1 MVTKPRQASMSCG
14 LREPSF
20 KTTLRPLVAALMLAL
35 WRSAFALPTDP
46 SVVAGQ
52 AVVNAAGTTGLVIN
66 QSSGKAAIDW
76 RTFNVGANESV
87 RFNQPS
93 AAAMTVN
100 RVTSN
105 DPSQILG
112 QISAPGSVFLINPSG
127 IIFGRSAVVD
137 VGNLVATT
145 LTASTADLLNGRN
158 VFSVAPGGSGSVRN
172 EGLIS
177 ASPGGSVSL
186 IGPRVVNTGTIA
198 TPGGTTGLVAGERV
212 SVDFEGD
219 GLVRYQVDAGAAQA
233 LVEHSGQIVADG
245 GRVAIQA
252 SARDALLDTVL
263 NVDGVVRARG
273 VSVRNGE
280 IYLDGGSR
288 GTVQVSGTLDAS
300 GGAAQAAGGQIRVLG
315 ENVGL
320 FGAARLDASGASGG
334 GSVLIGG
341 NYQGQGPE
349 HNASRT
355 FVGRDVSIAADAVI
369 AGNGGKVIVWAD
381 DWTRFYGAVS
391 ARGGERAGD
400 GGFVEVS
407 GKHNL
412 AFDGNVVTNAPVGK
426 QGTLLLDPG
435 DLYVGADPGSVPS
448 SIEIIRGTT
457 NNGTTTFATTT
468 GDNYFVT
475 GTKFSAN
482 TSYVLQA
489 SGTVTFNADVN
500 FGSQGSNTVQV
511 NGGLAIVSSDFTI
524 TTGTSPTNG
533 GALILVAPAMTLG
546 SINTN
551 GGMLTIDNASSAGQ
565 AAGAVISG
573 AGALTKQGAGILTLS
588 KANDYTGGTLVNA
601 GTVIVTQSLG
611 LGRSNGAV
619 TVAGGELLFDSAVS
633 RSGDVTLTGGKLNIN
648 GKAVSL
654 GTLSGTAGEVA
665 LGTGTAG
672 TLTVAQ
678 GATGEFAGVI
688 SGVGNLIKDG
698 TATLTLS
705 NANTYSGTTTINGG
719 TLSITNNAGLL
730 GGTDVN
736 VNSGGTLDIKDAN
749 LNALNLGLSGQGNAG
764 AGALTGSGV
773 ARYAGGLTLDADAYI
788 GGTGTL
794 SLGGALQ
801 GVPSRQLTKVGTGTL
816 VLESNS
822 GSFRGD
828 TTIASGTVSVRNDAA
843 LGTGAVTVSSG
854 GALNI
859 DGAILSATSLTLN
872 GSGTPAGDGAL
883 TGSGAAGFTG
893 PITLGSATTIGVG
906 NAATLT
912 LSDGIAGGATAGLT
926 KAGVGTLVLNGAG
939 TYSGGTTIQSG
950 AVTAGNATALGTGAT
965 TVATGSTLNIDGVT
979 LTSPATLSLGGSL
992 IGVGSAAYNGAV
1004 SIASS
1009 TALIGT
1015 GPASSD
1021 ALTLNS
1027 PLTGLGL
1034 TKVGAGTLSL
1044 SGANAYTGSTTING
1058 GTLAL
1063 NAGATLPASLPTTLA
1078 GGTTLRLNG
1087 TAQQIGDLTGGAGA
1101 QLELG
1106 ATLTVTENGLTAF
1119 AGAISGP
1126 GNLIKDGSGTLT
1138 LSGANSYSGTTNI
1151 NAGTLTV
1158 SGSGTLGADAAA
1170 VASGATLNLA
1180 GVTLTSPSTL
1190 NLSGS
1195 GVGGIGALTGTGTAG
1210 YNGAITLGGATTV
1223 GVGTLG
1229 DTLTLGGGIAGAGM
1243 ALTKVGA
1250 GTLVLNGAGGY
1261 SGGTSIDAGV
1271 VRAGNATALGTGAAA
1286 VASGATLDLAGVTLT
1301 SPSTLSLSGSGVGGT
1316 GALTGSGTA
1325 GFTGPITLGSATTVN
1340 VGAASDELTLSG
1352 NITGGASAGLT
1363 KIGLGTLELS
1373 GNSAYS
1379 GGTAIQ
1385 EGVLRALGNN
1395 SLGTGTAAI
1404 ASPGT
1409 LELGI
1414 VTLSNPISLNGGA
1427 LRATGNAVLTG
1438 SVGQTVNSTL
1448 SSSSSSASLSLQS
1461 TFLGGGH
1468 ALTLNGPGQIGLVG
1482 GASGLASLS
1491 QAVGN
1496 RLDLGSDKSVVS
1508 SGAQTYGGV
1517 VTGTRTTLRST
1528 GGASII
1534 ANNPSNDF
1542 VGLLSVTGGA
1552 TTLRD
1557 ANDLTVALTTGATTL
1572 TTGGSLNVSGSA
1584 ASLDTT
1590 TGGALVFGTGGTAI
1604 AGNASL
1610 DAGGPV
1616 SQSGALDVGGDATLS
1631 AGSQPVT
1638 LADST
1643 NRVGGLFKLTT
1654 TGNASI
1660 AGHFGDTILTANSI
1674 DISGDIKLTTDIS
1687 KITSASAIA
1696 LGNLNITGNGSI
1708 AIESQADM
1716 TGVVLPGIY
1725 VPNVAVQT
1733 AVGVPEKLQI
1743 YHASISQKPGTLIA
1757 TDPGVTLNLNA
1768 SGKGS
1773 IDLTAGATA
1782 TSTVAGSTT
1791 TSSGLDGLIAEYAR
1805 VGDEV
1810 RTLGHPGNLTNR
1822 IQGKLSA
1829 ITQADGVQRPD
1840 TPKTV
1845 VAIAS
1850 DTINVANNSTTTS
1863 TVPAINADTV
1873 MLIARTV
1880 TGNGG
1885 KIQTYVAATAR
1896 SDGRNITTDPAGG
1909 ASKDYSI
1916 LPSFFV
1922 ISETG
1927 RVSGSDSVSPYSFGS
1942 LGEPISISFGKVDP
1956 YVDNSLLQTI
1966 AVDPFRKEGDSGV
1979 VPIYLSTTL
1988 QPGVDPTGPIRR
2000 YLVYP
2005 TGTPKNAIRAVV
2017 VNGVRIDDS
2026 SAYDAVQSSVAEILN
2041 QVRKE
2046 QLESG
2051 FSNENVAAQL
2061 RKGVITETRVG
2072 QAAVNRFQGVA
2083 AARPCVGMVVGDM
2096 VVCVPSAGPGQQ

>member
-979 LTSPATLSLGGSL
+979 LTSPATLSLEGSL

-1584 ASLDTT
+1584 ASLDAT
-1590 TGGALVFGTGGTAI
+1590 TGGALVFGAGGTAI

>member
-1 MVTKPRQASMSCG
+1 MSCG

-705 NANTYSGTTTINGG
+705 NANTYSGTTTIKGG

-730 GGTDVN
+730 GGTVVN

-1078 GGTTLRLNG
+1078 GGTRLRLNG

-1106 ATLTVTENGLTAF
+1106 ATLTVTENGATAF

-1229 DTLTLGGGIAGAGM
+1229 DTLTLSGGIAGAGM

-1250 GTLVLNGAGGY
+1250 GTLVLNGAGTY
-1261 SGGTSIDAGV
+1261 SGGTSINAGV
-1271 VRAGNATALGTGAAA
+1271 VRAGNATALGTGAAV

-1301 SPSTLSLSGSGVGGT
+1301 SPSTLSLSGTGMGGA

-1325 GFTGPITLGSATTVN
+1325 GYNGAITLGSATTVD
-1340 VGAASDELTLSG
+1340 VVTLGDTLTLG
-1352 NITGGASAGLT
+1352 GGITGGALAGLT

-1373 GNSAYS
+1373 GNSAYA

-1409 LELGI
+1409 LELGT

-1448 SSSSSSASLSLQS
+1448 SSSSPSASLSLQS

-1468 ALTLNGPGQIGLVG
+1468 ALALNGPGQIGLAG

-1584 ASLDTT
+1584 ASLDAT
-1590 TGGALVFGTGGTAI
+1590 TGGALVFGAGGTAI

-2072 QAAVNRFQGVA
+2072 QAAVNRFQGVD
-2083 AARPCVGMVVGDM
+2083 RKSVV
-2096 VVCVPSAGPGQQ
+2096 

>member
-843 LGTGAVTVSSG
+843 LGTGTVTVSSG
-854 GALNI
+854 GTLNI

-979 LTSPATLSLGGSL
+979 LTSPATLSLEGSL

-1078 GGTTLRLNG
+1078 GGTRLRLNG

-1106 ATLTVTENGLTAF
+1106 ATLTVTENGATSF

-1229 DTLTLGGGIAGAGM
+1229 DTLTLSGGIAGAGM

-1261 SGGTSIDAGV
+1261 SGGTSINAGV

-1584 ASLDTT
+1584 ASLDAT
-1590 TGGALVFGTGGTAI
+1590 TGGALVFGAGGTAI